1 MRLNQVT
8 VTRADLDAGWH
19 FYCTLGLK
27 PFVDARTRY
36 ARFVCPDGDSTFSLH
51 RGANGGGGTSI
62 YFECENL
69 DDTVSNLKEAGLGF
83 VSGPEDKSWLWR
95 EAELF
100 DRAATASFCTML
112 DRTISILHG
121 GSPAE
126 GMLRGRKPTGS
137 CGRRTRSADVPRR

>member
-1 MRLNQVT
+1 MIVSGQGLSSTRSLPGFLYQETFRENQVT

-83 VSGPEDKSWLWR
+83 VSSPEDKS
-95 EAELF
+95 
-100 DRAATASFCTML
+100 
-112 DRTISILHG
+112 
-121 GSPAE
+121 
-126 GMLRGRKPTGS
+126 
-137 CGRRTRSADVPRR
+137 